1 MASST
6 SWSEARRV
14 CSARRIEFSHDLD
27 ILISPVQANLFKLR
41 AAIRDVTT
49 LDPAEELLLNRD
61 FHHYVHPDTGEE
73 LDVHLKL
80 IAIPDYAT
88 ALANSSDVDF
98 LGRSVR
104 YLELPAL
111 DASKRTDRPRDAIH
125 RRAIEERLAA
135 LVLTKTIDADEVIVA
150 LCLDERARA
159 RLVRAKGCQGHGLR
173 RFRRR
178 DEAAE
183 IG

>member
-125 RRAIEERLAA
+125 RRAIEDRMRRLVVSGAVEVDDI
-135 LVLTKTIDADEVIVA
+135 VLSV
-150 LCLDERARA
+150 CLD
-159 RLVRAKGCQGHGLR
+159 
-173 RFRRR
+173 
-178 DEAAE
+178 DE
-183 IG
+183 